1 MDERDFG
8 VWLRQ
13 ELRARRLSQRQ
24 LADRSGVD
32 HSTISR
38 ILTSGHV
45 PTLRTAVRLAQGL
58 GADAIPIRQVPG
70 DPEHAVRRVEH
81 ALRADLTLSEAAIV
95 RTMRVYLRE
104 RSPADSPS
112 SAGSVGSSG
121 SVGSVGSLGPAR
133 VGRRQP

>member
-58 GADAIPIRQVPG
+58 GAEAIPIRTTAG
-70 DPEHAVRRVEH
+70 DGDQAIRRVEH
-81 ALRADLTLSEAAIV
+81 ALRADPAMSEAAVV
-95 RTMRVYLRE
+95 RTMLVYLRE
-104 RSPADSPS
+104 RSPASPAS
-112 SAGSVGSSG
+112 PTD
-121 SVGSVGSLGPAR
+121 PAVSPVYVR
-133 VGRRQP
+133 AGRRRV